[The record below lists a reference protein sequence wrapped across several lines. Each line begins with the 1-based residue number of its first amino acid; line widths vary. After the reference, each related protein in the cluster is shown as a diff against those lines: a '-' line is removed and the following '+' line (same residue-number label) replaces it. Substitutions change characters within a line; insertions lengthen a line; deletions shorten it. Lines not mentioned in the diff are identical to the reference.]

1 MEIANIF
8 FQVAIFVL
16 FFSISFPFL
25 VSKFDNNL
33 NYLDQL
39 VFNII
44 IQINLILFLSFL
56 NVSLKTI
63 LIVYFIYLSICVL
76 FQLKNI
82 IKIKLILKKE
92 NYFYLFLLIICL
104 ALCLDV
110 SYSLTL
116 GWDAQ
121 KFWIPKALNFYNYET
136 IDNLSN
142 VPNPQYPFL
151 GSLLWA
157 TFWKISFFP
166 EEYTGRLVYV
176 FLYCVS
182 LASLTETLKLSSTI
196 KIIFFTILI
205 LLSYNYIR
213 FDGHQDIL
221 IFCLISI
228 GAKTLYTIISDN
240 QKISLY
246 QTILLILICNALIW
260 TKQEGTVYAFIIIFT
275 LFFFSKISLYKRIV
289 FLGLVIL
296 LFSARIFIY
305 KFYNL
310 EVSLNSC
317 CWSDLSLNALIE
329 KFTFDR
335 IITIIK
341 FFLFIFLKNSFFLL
355 GLVFLIISFFSN
367 NILKKDMYIYFFY
380 LMSYGF
386 IFSAYITSELD
397 LIFMLKSGGL
407 DRLIFS
413 SSPLYILIVTR
424 YINAQNLK
432 I

>member
-1 MEIANIF
+1 M
-8 FQVAIFVL
+8 
-16 FFSISFPFL
+16 
-25 VSKFDNNL
+25 
-33 NYLDQL
+33 
-39 VFNII
+39 
-44 IQINLILFLSFL
+44 
-56 NVSLKTI
+56 
-63 LIVYFIYLSICVL
+63 
-76 FQLKNI
+76 
-82 IKIKLILKKE
+82 
-92 NYFYLFLLIICL
+92 
-104 ALCLDV
+104 
-110 SYSLTL
+110 
-116 GWDAQ
+116 
-121 KFWIPKALNFYNYET
+121 
-136 IDNLSN
+136 
-142 VPNPQYPFL
+142 
-151 GSLLWA
+151 
-157 TFWKISFFP
+157 
-166 EEYTGRLVYV
+166 R
-176 FLYCVS
+176 
-182 LASLTETLKLSSTI
+182 
-196 KIIFFTILI
+196 
-205 LLSYNYIR
+205 
-213 FDGHQDIL
+213 
-221 IFCLISI
+221 
-228 GAKTLYTIISDN
+228 
-240 QKISLY
+240 
-246 QTILLILICNALIW
+246 QTILLLLICNALIW

-341 FFLFIFLKNSFFLL
+341 FFLFIFLKNYFFLL

-380 LMSYGF
+380 LMIYGF

-397 LIFMLKSGGL
+397 LIFMFKSGGL